1 MSATAQSAEVVESP
15 AAGAAGEGY
24 PSAARTLM
32 RTMVLDAARTLLERR
47 GWAQVTMADVA
58 RSAGVSR
65 QTLYNAF
72 GSRDE
77 LAQAVVLREQERLL
91 TDVEAVILAHAADP
105 VSAIREAFRWFLESA
120 ASDPVL
126 RRALS
131 DQGVEGIVP
140 LLTTRGAPVVHGAV
154 ARLAQIIATRWPQ
167 APDAEVEVM
176 ADCLV
181 RLAISHAM
189 LPAQEPGATASAIAA
204 LLAPH
209 VERVLGTR

>member
-1 MSATAQSAEVVESP
+1 MSAPAP
-15 AAGAAGEGY
+15 AAQRLESSAAAGGEGY
-24 PSAARTLM
+24 SSAARTLM
-32 RTMVLDAARTLLERR
+32 RTMVLDAARSLLESR

-58 RSAGVSR
+58 GTAGVSR

-72 GSRDE
+72 GSREE

-91 TDVEAVILAHAADP
+91 SDVEAVILAHAADP
-105 VSAIREAFRWFLESA
+105 VNAIREAFRWFLESA

-140 LLTTRGAPVVHGAV
+140 LLTTRGAPVVRGASS
-154 ARLAQIIATRWPQ
+154 RLAQIIATRWPR
-167 APDAEVEVM
+167 APGTEVEVM

-189 LPAQEPGATASAIAA
+189 LPGQEASATAASIAA

-209 VERVLGTR
+209 VERVLGTG